1 MKKRILSI
9 VLVLCMLV
17 SLVPA
22 AALADGEAL
31 SGSCGKNLTWK
42 LTDGTLTVSGTGEMT
57 DYEGKSGIP
66 WYKYAQNITSI
77 IVENG
82 VTKIGS
88 MAFQDCVNATAVSI
102 PASVKVI
109 GKYSFSSCVAL
120 ESVVVPEGVETL
132 GDHAFDR
139 CLKLVSVSLPK
150 SLRTIG
156 MGAFRACFALSDIT
170 LPYGVKTISY
180 EAFAEC
186 RSLKSITIPESVTS
200 LGSSVFANCEGL
212 ESVTLNCPIPNLN
225 KGVFSRCYSL
235 KTLTVPSTVKAIR
248 SYAFE
253 FCSSFKSIR
262 LPLSLKT
269 IEENAFFKCFPTDIY
284 YAGTSDQWNAID
296 IDLDTWYQFHGVKF
310 HYNCAY
316 EDVRTFT
323 ITTAAGKP
331 KLGWRAVDGADKYW
345 IYRSTDGK
353 NFKYYD
359 STTKTSYTNKAT
371 TIGTTYYY
379 MVKAIDKDN
388 NDKVLNTTA
397 VKSIQ
402 CRPAAPGI
410 SIYRT
415 NGKPQLKWE
424 AVNGA
429 SKYWIYRSTD
439 GESYNYYDSTT
450 KLSYTN
456 TGAENGTKYYYKVK
470 AVAVVSGKN
479 VASAYSNSKNLLTSL
494 GAPYPNA
501 WSQYGCIRL
510 VWQGGGGDADKYW
523 IYRSTDGKN
532 FKYYNYS
539 ESDRYED
546 SGVRLGVTYYYK
558 IKAICASNSNA
569 NSVFSKTVSARVTP
583 DSTDISVKLVNG
595 KPHLSWKAPILGEKY
610 WIYRSTDGKNFK
622 YYDCTTKTSYTNK
635 ATTAG
640 VTYYYKIK
648 SVIYY
653 ERQNIASDFSNTVS
667 IKSK

>member
-1 MKKRILSI
+1 M
-9 VLVLCMLV
+9 
-17 SLVPA
+17 
-22 AALADGEAL
+22 
-31 SGSCGKNLTWK
+31 
-42 LTDGTLTVSGTGEMT
+42 
-57 DYEGKSGIP
+57 
-66 WYKYAQNITSI
+66 
-77 IVENG
+77 
-82 VTKIGS
+82 
-88 MAFQDCVNATAVSI
+88 
-102 PASVKVI
+102 
-109 GKYSFSSCVAL
+109 
-120 ESVVVPEGVETL
+120 
-132 GDHAFDR
+132 
-139 CLKLVSVSLPK
+139 
-150 SLRTIG
+150 
-156 MGAFRACFALSDIT
+156 
-170 LPYGVKTISY
+170 
-180 EAFAEC
+180 
-186 RSLKSITIPESVTS
+186 
-200 LGSSVFANCEGL
+200 
-212 ESVTLNCPIPNLN
+212 
-225 KGVFSRCYSL
+225 
-235 KTLTVPSTVKAIR
+235 
-248 SYAFE
+248 
-253 FCSSFKSIR
+253 
-262 LPLSLKT
+262 
-269 IEENAFFKCFPTDIY
+269 
-284 YAGTSDQWNAID
+284 
-296 IDLDTWYQFHGVKF
+296 
-310 HYNCAY
+310 
-316 EDVRTFT
+316 RTFT

-501 WSQYGCIRL
+501 WSEYGCIRL

-532 FKYYNYS
+532 FKYYDYS
-539 ESDRYED
+539 ENGCYED
-546 SGVRLGVTYYYK
+546 CGAGLGVTYYYK

-569 NSVFSKTVSARVTP
+569 NSVFSKTVSAKVTP
-583 DSTDISVKLVNG
+583 DLTDISVKLVNG
-595 KPHLSWKAPILGEKY
+595 KPHLSWKAPILAEKY

>member
-1 MKKRILSI
+1 M
-9 VLVLCMLV
+9 
-17 SLVPA
+17 
-22 AALADGEAL
+22 
-31 SGSCGKNLTWK
+31 
-42 LTDGTLTVSGTGEMT
+42 
-57 DYEGKSGIP
+57 
-66 WYKYAQNITSI
+66 
-77 IVENG
+77 
-82 VTKIGS
+82 
-88 MAFQDCVNATAVSI
+88 
-102 PASVKVI
+102 
-109 GKYSFSSCVAL
+109 
-120 ESVVVPEGVETL
+120 
-132 GDHAFDR
+132 
-139 CLKLVSVSLPK
+139 
-150 SLRTIG
+150 
-156 MGAFRACFALSDIT
+156 
-170 LPYGVKTISY
+170 
-180 EAFAEC
+180 
-186 RSLKSITIPESVTS
+186 
-200 LGSSVFANCEGL
+200 
-212 ESVTLNCPIPNLN
+212 
-225 KGVFSRCYSL
+225 
-235 KTLTVPSTVKAIR
+235 
-248 SYAFE
+248 
-253 FCSSFKSIR
+253 
-262 LPLSLKT
+262 
-269 IEENAFFKCFPTDIY
+269 
-284 YAGTSDQWNAID
+284 
-296 IDLDTWYQFHGVKF
+296 
-310 HYNCAY
+310 
-316 EDVRTFT
+316 RTFT

-501 WSQYGCIRL
+501 WSEYGCIRL

-546 SGVRLGVTYYYK
+546 SGVQLGVTYYYK

-569 NSVFSKTVSARVTP
+569 NSVFSKTVSAKVTP
-583 DSTDISVKLVNG
+583 DLTDISVKLVNG
-595 KPHLSWKAPILGEKY
+595 KPHLSWKAPILAEKY

>member
-9 VLVLCMLV
+9 ALVLCMLV

-57 DYEGKSGIP
+57 NYSSQFDTP
-66 WYKYAQNITSI
+66 WARNETITAIVVEDGVTSI
-77 IVENG
+77 GSNAFCSVYTAKSISIPEG
-82 VTKIGS
+82 ITKIGND
-88 MAFQDCVNATAVSI
+88 AFSGCSGVKELVLPSTLTEIGEQAFSDCSGLESLTI
-102 PASVKVI
+102 PEKVKTIGSYAFSGCTKLKSVTVPESVTKL
-109 GKYSFSSCVAL
+109 GAGAFYSCDAL
-120 ESVVVPEGVETL
+120 ESAVLNCPVSSIEG
-132 GDHAFDR
+132 
-139 CLKLVSVSLPK
+139 SLF
-150 SLRTIG
+150 SW
-156 MGAFRACFALSDIT
+156 
-170 LPYGVKTISY
+170 
-180 EAFAEC
+180 C
-186 RSLKSITIPESVTS
+186 RSLKSIVI
-200 LGSSVFANCEGL
+200 
-212 ESVTLNCPIPNLN
+212 
-225 KGVFSRCYSL
+225 
-235 KTLTVPSTVKAIR
+235 PSTVKSIGWN
-248 SYAFE
+248 AFE
-253 FCSSFKSIR
+253 HCHSLKSVKIPVSVKSIGDM
-262 LPLSLKT
+262 
-269 IEENAFFKCFPTDIY
+269 AFEYCYALTDIY
-284 YAGTSDQWNAID
+284 YGGTEKQWNAID
-296 IDLDTWYQFHGVKF
+296 LTSTTRETLHGKTF

-316 EDVRTFT
+316 VDVRTFT

-501 WSQYGCIRL
+501 WSEYGCIRL
-510 VWQGGGGDADKYW
+510 IWQGGGDADKYW

-532 FKYYNYS
+532 FKYYDYS
-539 ESDRYED
+539 ENGCYED
-546 SGVRLGVTYYYK
+546 SGTKLGVTYYYK

-569 NSVFSKTVSARVTP
+569 NSVFSKTVSAKVTP
-583 DSTDISVKLVNG
+583 DLTDISVKLVNG
-595 KPHLSWKAPILGEKY
+595 KPHLSWKAPILAEKY

>member
-9 VLVLCMLV
+9 ALVLCMLV

-31 SGSCGKNLTWK
+31 GGSCGKNLTWK

-57 DYEGKSGIP
+57 NYSSQFDTP
-66 WYKYAQNITSI
+66 WARNETITAIVVEDGVTSI
-77 IVENG
+77 GSNAFCSVYTAKSISIPEG
-82 VTKIGS
+82 ITKIGND
-88 MAFQDCVNATAVSI
+88 AFSGCSGVKELVLPSTLTEIGEQAFRDCSGLESLTI
-102 PASVKVI
+102 PEKAKTIGSYAFSGCTKLKTVTVPESVTKL
-109 GKYSFSSCVAL
+109 GAGAFYSCDAL
-120 ESVVVPEGVETL
+120 ESAVLNCPVSSIEG
-132 GDHAFDR
+132 
-139 CLKLVSVSLPK
+139 SLF
-150 SLRTIG
+150 SW
-156 MGAFRACFALSDIT
+156 
-170 LPYGVKTISY
+170 
-180 EAFAEC
+180 C
-186 RSLKSITIPESVTS
+186 RSLKSIVI
-200 LGSSVFANCEGL
+200 
-212 ESVTLNCPIPNLN
+212 
-225 KGVFSRCYSL
+225 
-235 KTLTVPSTVKAIR
+235 PSTVKSIGWN
-248 SYAFE
+248 AFE
-253 FCSSFKSIR
+253 HCHSLKSVKIPVSVKSIGDM
-262 LPLSLKT
+262 
-269 IEENAFFKCFPTDIY
+269 AFEYCYALTDIY
-284 YAGTSDQWNAID
+284 YGGTEKQWNC
-296 IDLDTWYQFHGVKF
+296 IDLTSTTREALHGKTFH
-310 HYNCAY
+310 HNCAY

-501 WSQYGCIRL
+501 WSEYGCIRL

-532 FKYYNYS
+532 FKYYDYS
-539 ESDRYED
+539 ENGCYED
-546 SGVRLGVTYYYK
+546 SGTKLGVTYYYK

-569 NSVFSKTVSARVTP
+569 NSVFSKTVSAKVTP
-583 DSTDISVKLVNG
+583 DLTDISVKLVNG
-595 KPHLSWKAPILGEKY
+595 KPHLSWKAPILAEKY

>member
-9 VLVLCMLV
+9 ALVLCMLV

-31 SGSCGKNLTWK
+31 GGSCGKNLTWK
-42 LTDGTLTVSGTGEMT
+42 LADGTLTVSGTGEMT
-57 DYEGKSGIP
+57 NYSSRFDTP
-66 WYKYAQNITSI
+66 WARNETITAIVVEDGVTSI
-77 IVENG
+77 GSNAFCSVYTAKSISIPEG
-82 VTKIGS
+82 ITKIGND
-88 MAFQDCVNATAVSI
+88 AFSGCSGVKELVLPSTLTEIGEQAFRDCSGLESLTI
-102 PASVKVI
+102 PEKVKTIGSYAFSGCTKLKTVTVPESVTKL
-109 GKYSFSSCVAL
+109 GAGAFYSCDAL
-120 ESVVVPEGVETL
+120 ESAVLNCPVSSIEG
-132 GDHAFDR
+132 
-139 CLKLVSVSLPK
+139 SLF
-150 SLRTIG
+150 SW
-156 MGAFRACFALSDIT
+156 
-170 LPYGVKTISY
+170 
-180 EAFAEC
+180 C
-186 RSLKSITIPESVTS
+186 RSLKIIV
-200 LGSSVFANCEGL
+200 
-212 ESVTLNCPIPNLN
+212 I
-225 KGVFSRCYSL
+225 
-235 KTLTVPSTVKAIR
+235 PSTVKSIGWN
-248 SYAFE
+248 AFE
-253 FCSSFKSIR
+253 HCHSLKSVKIPVSVKSIGDM
-262 LPLSLKT
+262 
-269 IEENAFFKCFPTDIY
+269 AFDACYALTDIY
-284 YAGTSDQWNAID
+284 YGGTEKQWNAID
-296 IDLDTWYQFHGVKF
+296 LNQETRFDFQGKTF

-316 EDVRTFT
+316 EDVHTFT

-501 WSQYGCIRL
+501 WSEYGCIRL

-532 FKYYNYS
+532 FKYYDYS
-539 ESDRYED
+539 ENGCYED
-546 SGVRLGVTYYYK
+546 SGTKLGVTYYYK

-569 NSVFSKTVSARVTP
+569 NSVFSKTVSAKVTP
-583 DSTDISVKLVNG
+583 DLTDISVKLVNG
-595 KPHLSWKAPILGEKY
+595 KPHLSWKAPILAEKY

>member
-17 SLVPA
+17 SLAPA

-31 SGSCGKNLTWK
+31 SGSCGQNLTWK
-42 LTDGTLTVSGTGEMT
+42 LADGTLPVSGTGEMT
-57 DYEGKSGIP
+57 NYSSRFDTP
-66 WYKYAQNITSI
+66 WARNETITAIVVEDGVTSI
-77 IVENG
+77 GSSAFCMIYTAKSISIPEG
-82 VTKIGS
+82 ITKIGFD
-88 MAFQDCVNATAVSI
+88 AFADCSGVKELVLPSTLTEIGEQAFRDCSGLESLTI
-102 PASVKVI
+102 PEKVKTIGSYAFSNCTKLKTVTVPESVTKL
-109 GKYSFSSCVAL
+109 GAGAFDGCDAL
-120 ESVVVPEGVETL
+120 ESAVLNCPVSSIEG
-132 GDHAFDR
+132 
-139 CLKLVSVSLPK
+139 SLF
-150 SLRTIG
+150 SW
-156 MGAFRACFALSDIT
+156 
-170 LPYGVKTISY
+170 
-180 EAFAEC
+180 C
-186 RSLKSITIPESVTS
+186 RSLKSIVI
-200 LGSSVFANCEGL
+200 
-212 ESVTLNCPIPNLN
+212 
-225 KGVFSRCYSL
+225 
-235 KTLTVPSTVKAIR
+235 PSTVKSIGWN
-248 SYAFE
+248 AFE
-253 FCSSFKSIR
+253 HCHSLKSVKIPVSVKSIGDM
-262 LPLSLKT
+262 
-269 IEENAFFKCFPTDIY
+269 AFEYCYALTDIY
-284 YAGTSDQWNAID
+284 YGGTEKQWNAID
-296 IDLDTWYQFHGVKF
+296 LTSTTRETLHGKAF

-316 EDVRTFT
+316 EDVHTFT

-415 NGKPQLKWE
+415 NGKPQLKWK

-479 VASAYSNSKNLLTSL
+479 VASAYSNSKNLLTSF
-494 GAPYPNA
+494 GAPYLNA

-510 VWQGGGGDADKYW
+510 IWQGGGDADKYW

-569 NSVFSKTVSARVTP
+569 NSVFSKTVSAKVTP

>member
-9 VLVLCMLV
+9 ALVLCMLV

-57 DYEGKSGIP
+57 NYSSQFDTP
-66 WYKYAQNITSI
+66 WARNETITAIVVEDGVTSI
-77 IVENG
+77 GSNAFCSVYTAKSISIPEG
-82 VTKIGS
+82 ITKIGS
-88 MAFQDCVNATAVSI
+88 YAFCGCSGVKELVLPSTLTEIGEQAFYGCSGLESLTI
-102 PASVKVI
+102 PEKVKTIGSYAFSGCTKLKTVTVPESVTKL
-109 GKYSFSSCVAL
+109 GAGAFYSCDAL
-120 ESVVVPEGVETL
+120 ESAVLNCPVSSIEG
-132 GDHAFDR
+132 
-139 CLKLVSVSLPK
+139 SLF
-150 SLRTIG
+150 SW
-156 MGAFRACFALSDIT
+156 
-170 LPYGVKTISY
+170 
-180 EAFAEC
+180 C
-186 RSLKSITIPESVTS
+186 RSLKSIVI
-200 LGSSVFANCEGL
+200 
-212 ESVTLNCPIPNLN
+212 
-225 KGVFSRCYSL
+225 
-235 KTLTVPSTVKAIR
+235 PSTVK
-248 SYAFE
+248 SFGWNAFE
-253 FCSSFKSIR
+253 HCHSLKSVKIPVSVKSIGDM
-262 LPLSLKT
+262 
-269 IEENAFFKCFPTDIY
+269 AFEYCYALTDIY
-284 YAGTSDQWNAID
+284 YGGTEKQWNC
-296 IDLDTWYQFHGVKF
+296 IDLTSTTREALHGKTF

-501 WSQYGCIRL
+501 WSEYGCIRL

-532 FKYYNYS
+532 FKYYDYS
-539 ESDRYED
+539 ENGCYED
-546 SGVRLGVTYYYK
+546 CGAKFGVTYYYK

-569 NSVFSKTVSARVTP
+569 NSVFSKTVSAKVTP
-583 DSTDISVKLVNG
+583 DLTDISVKLVNG
-595 KPHLSWKAPILGEKY
+595 KPHLSWKAPILAEKY

>member
-1 MKKRILSI
+1 M
-9 VLVLCMLV
+9 
-17 SLVPA
+17 
-22 AALADGEAL
+22 
-31 SGSCGKNLTWK
+31 
-42 LTDGTLTVSGTGEMT
+42 
-57 DYEGKSGIP
+57 
-66 WYKYAQNITSI
+66 
-77 IVENG
+77 
-82 VTKIGS
+82 
-88 MAFQDCVNATAVSI
+88 
-102 PASVKVI
+102 
-109 GKYSFSSCVAL
+109 
-120 ESVVVPEGVETL
+120 
-132 GDHAFDR
+132 
-139 CLKLVSVSLPK
+139 
-150 SLRTIG
+150 
-156 MGAFRACFALSDIT
+156 
-170 LPYGVKTISY
+170 
-180 EAFAEC
+180 
-186 RSLKSITIPESVTS
+186 
-200 LGSSVFANCEGL
+200 
-212 ESVTLNCPIPNLN
+212 
-225 KGVFSRCYSL
+225 
-235 KTLTVPSTVKAIR
+235 
-248 SYAFE
+248 
-253 FCSSFKSIR
+253 
-262 LPLSLKT
+262 
-269 IEENAFFKCFPTDIY
+269 
-284 YAGTSDQWNAID
+284 
-296 IDLDTWYQFHGVKF
+296 
-310 HYNCAY
+310 
-316 EDVRTFT
+316 RTFT

-353 NFKYYD
+353 NLKYYD
-359 STTKTSYTNKAT
+359 RTTKTSYTNKAT

-479 VASAYSNSKNLLTSL
+479 VASAYSNSKNLLTSF
-494 GAPYPNA
+494 GAPYLNA

-510 VWQGGGGDADKYW
+510 IWQGGGDADKYW

-569 NSVFSKTVSARVTP
+569 NSVFSKTVSAKVTP

-595 KPHLSWKAPILGEKY
+595 KPHLSWKAPILAEKY

>member
-9 VLVLCMLV
+9 ALVLCMLV

-57 DYEGKSGIP
+57 NYSSQFDTP
-66 WYKYAQNITSI
+66 WARNETITAIVVEDGVTSI
-77 IVENG
+77 GSNAFCSVYTAKSISIPEG
-82 VTKIGS
+82 ITKIGS
-88 MAFQDCVNATAVSI
+88 YAFCGCSGVKELVLPSTLTEIGEQAFSDCSGLESLTI
-102 PASVKVI
+102 PEKVKTIGSYAFSGCTKLKSVTVPESVTKL
-109 GKYSFSSCVAL
+109 GAGAFYSCDAL
-120 ESVVVPEGVETL
+120 ESAVLNCPVSSIEG
-132 GDHAFDR
+132 
-139 CLKLVSVSLPK
+139 SLF
-150 SLRTIG
+150 SW
-156 MGAFRACFALSDIT
+156 
-170 LPYGVKTISY
+170 
-180 EAFAEC
+180 C
-186 RSLKSITIPESVTS
+186 RSLKSIVI
-200 LGSSVFANCEGL
+200 
-212 ESVTLNCPIPNLN
+212 
-225 KGVFSRCYSL
+225 
-235 KTLTVPSTVKAIR
+235 PSTVKSIGWN
-248 SYAFE
+248 AFE
-253 FCSSFKSIR
+253 HCHSLKSVKIPVSVKSIGDM
-262 LPLSLKT
+262 
-269 IEENAFFKCFPTDIY
+269 AFEYCYALTDIY
-284 YAGTSDQWNAID
+284 YGGTEKQWNAID
-296 IDLDTWYQFHGVKF
+296 LTSTTRETLHGKTF

-316 EDVRTFT
+316 VDVRTFT

-501 WSQYGCIRL
+501 WSEYGCIRL
-510 VWQGGGGDADKYW
+510 IWQGGGDADKYW

-532 FKYYNYS
+532 FKYYDYS
-539 ESDRYED
+539 ENGCYED
-546 SGVRLGVTYYYK
+546 SGTKLGVTYYYK

-569 NSVFSKTVSARVTP
+569 NSVFSKTVSAKVTP
-583 DSTDISVKLVNG
+583 DLTDISVKLVNG
-595 KPHLSWKAPILGEKY
+595 KPHLSWKAPILAEKY

>member
-57 DYEGKSGIP
+57 NYSSLFDTP
-66 WYKYAQNITSI
+66 WARNETITAIVVEDGVTSI
-77 IVENG
+77 GSNAFCSVYTAKSISIPEG
-82 VTKIGS
+82 ITKIGND
-88 MAFQDCVNATAVSI
+88 AFCGCSGVKELVLPSTLTEIGEQAFRGCSGLESLTIPEKVKTIGSYAFSDCTKLK
-102 PASVKVI
+102 SVTVPESVTMLDA
-109 GKYSFSSCVAL
+109 GAFDDCDAL
-120 ESVVVPEGVETL
+120 ESAVLNCP
-132 GDHAFDR
+132 
-139 CLKLVSVSLPK
+139 VSSIESSLF
-150 SLRTIG
+150 SW
-156 MGAFRACFALSDIT
+156 
-170 LPYGVKTISY
+170 
-180 EAFAEC
+180 C
-186 RSLKSITIPESVTS
+186 RSLKSIVI
-200 LGSSVFANCEGL
+200 
-212 ESVTLNCPIPNLN
+212 
-225 KGVFSRCYSL
+225 
-235 KTLTVPSTVKAIR
+235 PSTVKSIGWN
-248 SYAFE
+248 AFE
-253 FCSSFKSIR
+253 HCHSLKSVKIPVSVKSIGDR
-262 LPLSLKT
+262 
-269 IEENAFFKCFPTDIY
+269 AFDACYALTDIY
-284 YAGTSDQWNAID
+284 YGGTEKQWNAID
-296 IDLDTWYQFHGVKF
+296 LNQETRFDFQGKTF

-316 EDVRTFT
+316 VDVRTFT

-388 NDKVLNTTA
+388 NNKVLNTTA

-415 NGKPQLKWE
+415 NGKPQLKWK

-494 GAPYPNA
+494 GAPYLNA
-501 WSQYGCIRL
+501 WSEHGHIQL

-532 FKYYNYS
+532 FKYYDYS
-539 ESDRYED
+539 ENGRYED
-546 SGVRLGVTYYYK
+546 YGAKLGVTYYYK

-569 NSVFSKTVSARVTP
+569 NSVFSKTVSVRVTP
-583 DSTDISVKLVNG
+583 DLTDISVKLVNG
-595 KPHLSWKAPILGEKY
+595 KPHLSWKAPVLGEKY

-640 VTYYYKIK
+640 KTYYYKIK

-653 ERQNIASDFSNTVS
+653 ERQNIASGFSNTVS

>member
-1 MKKRILSI
+1 
-9 VLVLCMLV
+9 
-17 SLVPA
+17 
-22 AALADGEAL
+22 
-31 SGSCGKNLTWK
+31 
-42 LTDGTLTVSGTGEMT
+42 
-57 DYEGKSGIP
+57 
-66 WYKYAQNITSI
+66 
-77 IVENG
+77 
-82 VTKIGS
+82 
-88 MAFQDCVNATAVSI
+88 
-102 PASVKVI
+102 
-109 GKYSFSSCVAL
+109 
-120 ESVVVPEGVETL
+120 
-132 GDHAFDR
+132 
-139 CLKLVSVSLPK
+139 
-150 SLRTIG
+150 
-156 MGAFRACFALSDIT
+156 
-170 LPYGVKTISY
+170 
-180 EAFAEC
+180 
-186 RSLKSITIPESVTS
+186 
-200 LGSSVFANCEGL
+200 
-212 ESVTLNCPIPNLN
+212 
-225 KGVFSRCYSL
+225 
-235 KTLTVPSTVKAIR
+235 
-248 SYAFE
+248 
-253 FCSSFKSIR
+253 
-262 LPLSLKT
+262 
-269 IEENAFFKCFPTDIY
+269 
-284 YAGTSDQWNAID
+284 
-296 IDLDTWYQFHGVKF
+296 
-310 HYNCAY
+310 
-316 EDVRTFT
+316 
-323 ITTAAGKP
+323 
-331 KLGWRAVDGADKYW
+331 
-345 IYRSTDGK
+345 
-353 NFKYYD
+353 
-359 STTKTSYTNKAT
+359 
-371 TIGTTYYY
+371 

-415 NGKPQLKWE
+415 NGKPQLKWK

-494 GAPYPNA
+494 GAPYLNA
-501 WSQYGCIRL
+501 WSQYGHIQL
-510 VWQGGGGDADKYW
+510 IWQGGGGDADKYW

-532 FKYYNYS
+532 FKYYDYS
-539 ESDRYED
+539 ENGCYED
-546 SGVRLGVTYYYK
+546 CGAGLGVTYYYK

-569 NSVFSKTVSARVTP
+569 NSVFSKTVSAKVTP

>member
-9 VLVLCMLV
+9 ALVLCMLV

-31 SGSCGKNLTWK
+31 GGSCGKNLTWK

-57 DYEGKSGIP
+57 NYSSQFDTP
-66 WYKYAQNITSI
+66 WARNETITAIVVEDGVTSI
-77 IVENG
+77 GSNAFCSVYTAKSISIPEG
-82 VTKIGS
+82 ITKIGND
-88 MAFQDCVNATAVSI
+88 AFSGCSGVKELVLPSTLTEIGEQAFYGCSGLESLTI
-102 PASVKVI
+102 PEKVKTIGSYAFSGCTKLKTVTVPESVTKL
-109 GKYSFSSCVAL
+109 GAGAFYSCDAL
-120 ESVVVPEGVETL
+120 ESAVLNCPVSSIEG
-132 GDHAFDR
+132 
-139 CLKLVSVSLPK
+139 SLF
-150 SLRTIG
+150 SW
-156 MGAFRACFALSDIT
+156 
-170 LPYGVKTISY
+170 
-180 EAFAEC
+180 C
-186 RSLKSITIPESVTS
+186 RSLKSIVI
-200 LGSSVFANCEGL
+200 
-212 ESVTLNCPIPNLN
+212 
-225 KGVFSRCYSL
+225 
-235 KTLTVPSTVKAIR
+235 PSTVKSIGWN
-248 SYAFE
+248 AFE
-253 FCSSFKSIR
+253 HCHSLKSVKIPVSVKSIGDM
-262 LPLSLKT
+262 
-269 IEENAFFKCFPTDIY
+269 AFEYCYALTDIY
-284 YAGTSDQWNAID
+284 YGGTEKQWNC
-296 IDLDTWYQFHGVKF
+296 IDLTSTTREALRGKTFH
-310 HYNCAY
+310 HNCAY

-501 WSQYGCIRL
+501 WSEYGCIRL

-532 FKYYNYS
+532 FKYYDYS
-539 ESDRYED
+539 ENGCYED
-546 SGVRLGVTYYYK
+546 SGTKLGVTYYYK

-569 NSVFSKTVSARVTP
+569 NSVFSKTVSAKVTP
-583 DSTDISVKLVNG
+583 DLTDISVKLVNG
-595 KPHLSWKAPILGEKY
+595 KPHLSWKAPILAEKY

>member
-9 VLVLCMLV
+9 ALVLCMLV

-42 LTDGTLTVSGTGEMT
+42 LTDSTLTVSGTGEMT
-57 DYEGKSGIP
+57 NYSSQFDTP
-66 WYKYAQNITSI
+66 WARNETITAIVVEDGVTSI
-77 IVENG
+77 GSNAFCSVYTAKSISIPEG
-82 VTKIGS
+82 ITKIGS
-88 MAFQDCVNATAVSI
+88 YAFCGCSGVKELVLPSTLTEIGEQAFRGCSGLESLTI
-102 PASVKVI
+102 PEKVKTIGSHAFSGCTKLKSVTVPESVTKL
-109 GKYSFSSCVAL
+109 GDGAFEGCDAL
-120 ESVVVPEGVETL
+120 ESAVLNCP
-132 GDHAFDR
+132 
-139 CLKLVSVSLPK
+139 VSSIESSLF
-150 SLRTIG
+150 S
-156 MGAFRACFALSDIT
+156 C
-170 LPYGVKTISY
+170 
-180 EAFAEC
+180 C
-186 RSLKSITIPESVTS
+186 RSLKSIVIPSS
-200 LGSSVFANCEGL
+200 AKSIGSSAF
-212 ESVTLNCPIPNLN
+212 
-225 KGVFSRCYSL
+225 RQCYSL
-235 KTLTVPSTVKAIR
+235 KSVKIPVAV
-248 SYAFE
+248 
-253 FCSSFKSIR
+253 KSIGDMAFDAC
-262 LPLSLKT
+262 
-269 IEENAFFKCFPTDIY
+269 NALTDIY
-284 YAGTSDQWNAID
+284 YGGTEKQWNAID
-296 IDLDTWYQFHGVKF
+296 INLDTWYQFHGVKF

-415 NGKPQLKWE
+415 NGKPQLKWK

-479 VASAYSNSKNLLTSL
+479 VASAYSNSKNLLTSF
-494 GAPYPNA
+494 GAPYLNA
-501 WSQYGCIRL
+501 RSRYGCIRL
-510 VWQGGGGDADKYW
+510 IWQGGGDADKYW

-532 FKYYNYS
+532 FKYYDYS
-539 ESDRYED
+539 ENGCYED
-546 SGVRLGVTYYYK
+546 CGAGLGVTYYYK

-569 NSVFSKTVSARVTP
+569 NSVFSKTVSAKVTP

>member
-1 MKKRILSI
+1 MKTIGSYAFSGCTKLKT
-9 VLVLCMLV
+9 VT
-17 SLVPA
+17 VP
-22 AALADGEAL
+22 E
-31 SGSCGKNLTWK
+31 S
-42 LTDGTLTVSGTGEMT
+42 
-57 DYEGKSGIP
+57 
-66 WYKYAQNITSI
+66 
-77 IVENG
+77 
-82 VTKIGS
+82 VTKLGAG
-88 MAFQDCVNATAVSI
+88 AFDGCD
-102 PASVKVI
+102 
-109 GKYSFSSCVAL
+109 AL
-120 ESVVVPEGVETL
+120 ESAVLNCPISSIEG
-132 GDHAFDR
+132 
-139 CLKLVSVSLPK
+139 SLF
-150 SLRTIG
+150 SW
-156 MGAFRACFALSDIT
+156 
-170 LPYGVKTISY
+170 
-180 EAFAEC
+180 C
-186 RSLKSITIPESVTS
+186 RSLKSIVI
-200 LGSSVFANCEGL
+200 
-212 ESVTLNCPIPNLN
+212 
-225 KGVFSRCYSL
+225 
-235 KTLTVPSTVKAIR
+235 PSTVKSIGWN
-248 SYAFE
+248 AFE
-253 FCSSFKSIR
+253 HCHSLKSVKIPVSVKSIGDM
-262 LPLSLKT
+262 
-269 IEENAFFKCFPTDIY
+269 AFEYCYALTDIY
-284 YAGTSDQWNAID
+284 YGGTEKQWNC
-296 IDLDTWYQFHGVKF
+296 IDLTSTTRETLHGKTF

-494 GAPYPNA
+494 GAPYLNA
-501 WSQYGCIRL
+501 WSQYGRIRL

-532 FKYYNYS
+532 FKYYDYS
-539 ESDRYED
+539 ENGCYED
-546 SGVRLGVTYYYK
+546 SGTKLGVTYYYK

-569 NSVFSKTVSARVTP
+569 NSVFSKTVSVKVTP
-583 DSTDISVKLVNG
+583 DLTDISVKLVNG
-595 KPHLSWKAPILGEKY
+595 KPHLSWKAPILAEKY

>member
-9 VLVLCMLV
+9 ALVLCMLV

-31 SGSCGKNLTWK
+31 GGSCGKNLTWK

-57 DYEGKSGIP
+57 NYSSRFDTP
-66 WYKYAQNITSI
+66 WARNETITAIVVEDGVTSI
-77 IVENG
+77 GSSAFCMIYTAKSISIPEG
-82 VTKIGS
+82 ITKIGFD
-88 MAFQDCVNATAVSI
+88 AFADCSGVKELVLPSTLTEIGEQAFRDCSGLESLTI
-102 PASVKVI
+102 PEKVKTIGSYAFSGCTKLKSVTVPESVTKL
-109 GKYSFSSCVAL
+109 GAGAFDGCDAL
-120 ESVVVPEGVETL
+120 ESAVLNCPVSSIEG
-132 GDHAFDR
+132 
-139 CLKLVSVSLPK
+139 SLF
-150 SLRTIG
+150 SW
-156 MGAFRACFALSDIT
+156 
-170 LPYGVKTISY
+170 
-180 EAFAEC
+180 C
-186 RSLKSITIPESVTS
+186 RSLKSIVI
-200 LGSSVFANCEGL
+200 
-212 ESVTLNCPIPNLN
+212 
-225 KGVFSRCYSL
+225 
-235 KTLTVPSTVKAIR
+235 PSTVKSIGWN
-248 SYAFE
+248 AFE
-253 FCSSFKSIR
+253 HCHSLKSVKIPVSVKSIGDM
-262 LPLSLKT
+262 
-269 IEENAFFKCFPTDIY
+269 AFEYCYALTDIY
-284 YAGTSDQWNAID
+284 YGGTEKQWNAID
-296 IDLDTWYQFHGVKF
+296 LTSTTRETLHGKTF

-345 IYRSTDGK
+345 IYCSTDGK

-415 NGKPQLKWE
+415 NGKPQLKWK

-456 TGAENGTKYYYKVK
+456 TSAENGTKYYYKVK

-494 GAPYPNA
+494 GAPYLNA
-501 WSQYGCIRL
+501 WSEYGCIRL

-532 FKYYNYS
+532 FKYYDYS

-546 SGVRLGVTYYYK
+546 CGAGLGVTYYYK

-569 NSVFSKTVSARVTP
+569 NSVFSKTVSAKVTP
-583 DSTDISVKLVNG
+583 DLTDISVKLVNG
-595 KPHLSWKAPILGEKY
+595 KPHLSWKAPILAEKY

>member
-9 VLVLCMLV
+9 ALVLCMLV

-57 DYEGKSGIP
+57 NYSSQFDTP
-66 WYKYAQNITSI
+66 WARNETITAIVVEDGVTSI
-77 IVENG
+77 GSNAFCSVYTAKSISIPEG
-82 VTKIGS
+82 ITKIGS
-88 MAFQDCVNATAVSI
+88 YAFCGCSGVKELVLPSTLTEIGEQAFSDCSGLESLTI
-102 PASVKVI
+102 PEKVKTIGSYAFSGCTKLKSVTVPESVTKL
-109 GKYSFSSCVAL
+109 GAGAFYSCDAL
-120 ESVVVPEGVETL
+120 ESAVLNCPVSSIEG
-132 GDHAFDR
+132 
-139 CLKLVSVSLPK
+139 SLF
-150 SLRTIG
+150 SW
-156 MGAFRACFALSDIT
+156 
-170 LPYGVKTISY
+170 
-180 EAFAEC
+180 C
-186 RSLKSITIPESVTS
+186 RSLKSIVI
-200 LGSSVFANCEGL
+200 
-212 ESVTLNCPIPNLN
+212 
-225 KGVFSRCYSL
+225 
-235 KTLTVPSTVKAIR
+235 PSTVKSIGWN
-248 SYAFE
+248 AFE
-253 FCSSFKSIR
+253 HCHSLKSVKIPVSVKSIGDM
-262 LPLSLKT
+262 
-269 IEENAFFKCFPTDIY
+269 AFEYCYALTDIY
-284 YAGTSDQWNAID
+284 YGGTEKQWNAID
-296 IDLDTWYQFHGVKF
+296 LTSTTRETLHGKTF

-316 EDVRTFT
+316 VDVRTFT

-501 WSQYGCIRL
+501 WSQYGYIQL

-532 FKYYNYS
+532 FKYYDYS
-539 ESDRYED
+539 ENGRYED
-546 SGVRLGVTYYYK
+546 YGAKLGVTYYYK

-569 NSVFSKTVSARVTP
+569 NSVFSKTVSAKVTP
-583 DSTDISVKLVNG
+583 DLTDISVKLVNG
-595 KPHLSWKAPILGEKY
+595 KPHLSWKAPILAEKY

>member
-9 VLVLCMLV
+9 ALVLCMLV

-31 SGSCGKNLTWK
+31 GGSCGKNLTWK

-57 DYEGKSGIP
+57 NYSSQFDTP
-66 WYKYAQNITSI
+66 WARNETITAIVVEDGVTSI
-77 IVENG
+77 GSSAFCMIYTAKSISIPEG
-82 VTKIGS
+82 ITKIGFD
-88 MAFQDCVNATAVSI
+88 AFADCSGVKELVLPSTLTEIGEQAFYGCSGLESLTI
-102 PASVKVI
+102 PEKVKTIGSYAFSGCTKLKSVTVPESVTKLDA
-109 GKYSFSSCVAL
+109 GAFYSCDAL
-120 ESVVVPEGVETL
+120 ESAVLNCPVSSIEG
-132 GDHAFDR
+132 
-139 CLKLVSVSLPK
+139 SLF
-150 SLRTIG
+150 SW
-156 MGAFRACFALSDIT
+156 
-170 LPYGVKTISY
+170 
-180 EAFAEC
+180 C
-186 RSLKSITIPESVTS
+186 RSLKSIVI
-200 LGSSVFANCEGL
+200 
-212 ESVTLNCPIPNLN
+212 
-225 KGVFSRCYSL
+225 
-235 KTLTVPSTVKAIR
+235 PSTVKSIGWN
-248 SYAFE
+248 AFE
-253 FCSSFKSIR
+253 HCHSLKSVKIPVSVKSIGDM
-262 LPLSLKT
+262 
-269 IEENAFFKCFPTDIY
+269 AFEYCYALTDIY

-296 IDLDTWYQFHGVKF
+296 IDLDTWYQFQGVKF

-494 GAPYPNA
+494 GAPYLNA
-501 WSQYGCIRL
+501 WSEYGCIRL

-532 FKYYNYS
+532 FKYYDYS
-539 ESDRYED
+539 ENGCYED
-546 SGVRLGVTYYYK
+546 SGTKLGVTYYYK

-569 NSVFSKTVSARVTP
+569 NSVFSKTVSAKVTP
-583 DSTDISVKLVNG
+583 DLTDISVKLVNG
-595 KPHLSWKAPILGEKY
+595 KPHLSWKAPILAEKY

>member
-42 LTDGTLTVSGTGEMT
+42 LADGTLTVSGTGEMT

-225 KGVFSRCYSL
+225 TGVFSRCYSL

-269 IEENAFFKCFPTDIY
+269 IEENAFLECFPTDIY

-296 IDLDTWYQFHGVKF
+296 IDLDTWYQFQGVKF

-316 EDVRTFT
+316 EDVHTFT

-359 STTKTSYTNKAT
+359 STTKTSYTNNAT
-371 TIGTTYYY
+371 TIG
-379 MVKAIDKDN
+379 
-388 NDKVLNTTA
+388 
-397 VKSIQ
+397 
-402 CRPAAPGI
+402 
-410 SIYRT
+410 
-415 NGKPQLKWE
+415 
-424 AVNGA
+424 
-429 SKYWIYRSTD
+429 
-439 GESYNYYDSTT
+439 
-450 KLSYTN
+450 KL
-456 TGAENGTKYYYKVK
+456 YYYKVK
-470 AVAVVSGKN
+470 AVKVISGN
-479 VASAYSNSKNLLTSL
+479 NYASAYSNTKSLKVSK
-494 GAPYPNA
+494 
-501 WSQYGCIRL
+501 
-510 VWQGGGGDADKYW
+510 
-523 IYRSTDGKN
+523 
-532 FKYYNYS
+532 
-539 ESDRYED
+539 
-546 SGVRLGVTYYYK
+546 
-558 IKAICASNSNA
+558 
-569 NSVFSKTVSARVTP
+569 
-583 DSTDISVKLVNG
+583 
-595 KPHLSWKAPILGEKY
+595 
-610 WIYRSTDGKNFK
+610 
-622 YYDCTTKTSYTNK
+622 
-635 ATTAG
+635 
-640 VTYYYKIK
+640 
-648 SVIYY
+648 
-653 ERQNIASDFSNTVS
+653 
-667 IKSK
+667 

>member
-57 DYEGKSGIP
+57 NYSSLFDTP
-66 WYKYAQNITSI
+66 WARNETITAIVVEDGVTSI
-77 IVENG
+77 GSNAFCSVYTAKSISIPEG
-82 VTKIGS
+82 ITKIGND
-88 MAFQDCVNATAVSI
+88 AFCGCSGVKELVLPSTLTEIGEQAFRGCSGLESLTIPEKVKTIGGYAFSDCTKLK
-102 PASVKVI
+102 SVTVPESVTMLDA
-109 GKYSFSSCVAL
+109 GAFDDCDAL
-120 ESVVVPEGVETL
+120 ESAVLNCPVSSIEG
-132 GDHAFDR
+132 
-139 CLKLVSVSLPK
+139 SLF
-150 SLRTIG
+150 SW
-156 MGAFRACFALSDIT
+156 
-170 LPYGVKTISY
+170 
-180 EAFAEC
+180 C
-186 RSLKSITIPESVTS
+186 RSLKSIVI
-200 LGSSVFANCEGL
+200 
-212 ESVTLNCPIPNLN
+212 
-225 KGVFSRCYSL
+225 
-235 KTLTVPSTVKAIR
+235 PSTVKSIGWN
-248 SYAFE
+248 AFE
-253 FCSSFKSIR
+253 HCHSLKSVKIPVSVKSIGDR
-262 LPLSLKT
+262 
-269 IEENAFFKCFPTDIY
+269 AFDACYALTDIY
-284 YAGTSDQWNAID
+284 YGGTEKQWNAID
-296 IDLDTWYQFHGVKF
+296 LNQETRFDFQGKTF

-316 EDVRTFT
+316 VDVRTFT

-388 NDKVLNTTA
+388 NNKVLNTTA

-415 NGKPQLKWE
+415 NGKPQLKWK

-501 WSQYGCIRL
+501 WSEHGHIQL

-532 FKYYNYS
+532 FKYYAYS
-539 ESDRYED
+539 ENGRYED
-546 SGVRLGVTYYYK
+546 YGAKLGVTYYYK

-569 NSVFSKTVSARVTP
+569 NSVFSKTVSVRVTP
-583 DSTDISVKLVNG
+583 DLTDISVKLVNG
-595 KPHLSWKAPILGEKY
+595 KPHLSWKAPVLAEKY

-635 ATTAG
+635 ATTPG
-640 VTYYYKIK
+640 VTYYYRMK

-653 ERQNIASDFSNTVS
+653 ERQNIASDFCNTVS

>member
-9 VLVLCMLV
+9 ALVLCMLV

-31 SGSCGKNLTWK
+31 SGSYGKNLTWK

-57 DYEGKSGIP
+57 NYSSQFDTP
-66 WYKYAQNITSI
+66 WARNETITAIVVEDGVTSI
-77 IVENG
+77 GSNAFCSVYTAKSISIPEG
-82 VTKIGS
+82 ITKIGS
-88 MAFQDCVNATAVSI
+88 YAFCGCSGVKELVLPSTLTEIGEQAFSDCSGLESLTI
-102 PASVKVI
+102 PEKVKTIGSYAFSGCTKLKSVTVPESVTKL
-109 GKYSFSSCVAL
+109 GAGAFYSCDAL
-120 ESVVVPEGVETL
+120 ESAVLNCPVSSIEG
-132 GDHAFDR
+132 
-139 CLKLVSVSLPK
+139 SLF
-150 SLRTIG
+150 SW
-156 MGAFRACFALSDIT
+156 
-170 LPYGVKTISY
+170 
-180 EAFAEC
+180 C
-186 RSLKSITIPESVTS
+186 RSLKSIVI
-200 LGSSVFANCEGL
+200 
-212 ESVTLNCPIPNLN
+212 
-225 KGVFSRCYSL
+225 
-235 KTLTVPSTVKAIR
+235 PSTVKSIGWN
-248 SYAFE
+248 AFE
-253 FCSSFKSIR
+253 HCHSLKSVKIPVSVKSIGDM
-262 LPLSLKT
+262 
-269 IEENAFFKCFPTDIY
+269 AFEYCYALTDIY
-284 YAGTSDQWNAID
+284 YGGTEKQWNAID
-296 IDLDTWYQFHGVKF
+296 LTSTTRETLHGKTF

-316 EDVRTFT
+316 VDVRTFT

-402 CRPAAPGI
+402 CHPAAPGI

-501 WSQYGCIRL
+501 WSEYGCIRL
-510 VWQGGGGDADKYW
+510 IWQGGGDADKYW

-532 FKYYNYS
+532 FKYYDYS
-539 ESDRYED
+539 ENGCYED
-546 SGVRLGVTYYYK
+546 SGTKLGVTYYYK

-569 NSVFSKTVSARVTP
+569 NSVFSKTVSAKVTP
-583 DSTDISVKLVNG
+583 DLTDISVKLVNG
-595 KPHLSWKAPILGEKY
+595 KPHLSWKAPILAEKY

>member
-9 VLVLCMLV
+9 ALVLCMLV

-57 DYEGKSGIP
+57 NYSSQFDTP
-66 WYKYAQNITSI
+66 WARNETITAIVVEDGVTSI
-77 IVENG
+77 GSNAFCSVYTAKSISIPEG
-82 VTKIGS
+82 ITKIGS
-88 MAFQDCVNATAVSI
+88 YAFCGCSGVKELVLPSTLTEIGEQAFYGCSGLESLTI
-102 PASVKVI
+102 PEKVKTIGSYAFSGCTKLKSVTVPESVTKL
-109 GKYSFSSCVAL
+109 GAGAFYSCDAL
-120 ESVVVPEGVETL
+120 ESAVLNCPVSSIEG
-132 GDHAFDR
+132 
-139 CLKLVSVSLPK
+139 SLF
-150 SLRTIG
+150 SW
-156 MGAFRACFALSDIT
+156 
-170 LPYGVKTISY
+170 
-180 EAFAEC
+180 C
-186 RSLKSITIPESVTS
+186 RSLKSIVI
-200 LGSSVFANCEGL
+200 
-212 ESVTLNCPIPNLN
+212 
-225 KGVFSRCYSL
+225 
-235 KTLTVPSTVKAIR
+235 PSTVKSIGWN
-248 SYAFE
+248 AFE
-253 FCSSFKSIR
+253 HCHSLKSVKIPVSVKSIGDM
-262 LPLSLKT
+262 
-269 IEENAFFKCFPTDIY
+269 AFEYCYALTDIY
-284 YAGTSDQWNAID
+284 YGGTEKQWNAID
-296 IDLDTWYQFHGVKF
+296 LTSTTRETLHGKTF

-316 EDVRTFT
+316 VDVRTFT

-501 WSQYGCIRL
+501 WSEYGCIRL

-532 FKYYNYS
+532 FKYYDYS
-539 ESDRYED
+539 ENGCYED
-546 SGVRLGVTYYYK
+546 SGTKLGVTYYYK

-569 NSVFSKTVSARVTP
+569 NSVFSKTVSAKVTP
-583 DSTDISVKLVNG
+583 DLTDISVKLVNG
-595 KPHLSWKAPILGEKY
+595 KPHLSWKAPILAEKY

>member
-57 DYEGKSGIP
+57 NYSSQFDTP
-66 WYKYAQNITSI
+66 WARNETITAIVVEDGVTSI
-77 IVENG
+77 GSNAFCSVYTAKSISIPEG
-82 VTKIGS
+82 ITKIGS
-88 MAFQDCVNATAVSI
+88 YAFCGCSGVKELVLPSTLTEIGEQAFRGCSGLESLTI
-102 PASVKVI
+102 PEKVKTIGSHAFSGCTKLKSVTVPESVTKL
-109 GKYSFSSCVAL
+109 GDGAFEGCDAL
-120 ESVVVPEGVETL
+120 ESAVLNCP
-132 GDHAFDR
+132 
-139 CLKLVSVSLPK
+139 VSSIESSLF
-150 SLRTIG
+150 S
-156 MGAFRACFALSDIT
+156 C
-170 LPYGVKTISY
+170 
-180 EAFAEC
+180 C
-186 RSLKSITIPESVTS
+186 RSLKSIVIPSS
-200 LGSSVFANCEGL
+200 AKSIGSSAF
-212 ESVTLNCPIPNLN
+212 
-225 KGVFSRCYSL
+225 RQCYSL
-235 KTLTVPSTVKAIR
+235 KSVKIPVAV
-248 SYAFE
+248 
-253 FCSSFKSIR
+253 KSIGDMAFDAC
-262 LPLSLKT
+262 
-269 IEENAFFKCFPTDIY
+269 NALTDIY
-284 YAGTSDQWNAID
+284 YGGTEKQWNAID
-296 IDLDTWYQFHGVKF
+296 INLDTWYQFHGVKF

-415 NGKPQLKWE
+415 NGKPQLKWK

-479 VASAYSNSKNLLTSL
+479 VASAYSNSKNLLTSF
-494 GAPYPNA
+494 GAPYLNA
-501 WSQYGCIRL
+501 RSRYGCIRL
-510 VWQGGGGDADKYW
+510 IWQGGGDADKYW

-532 FKYYNYS
+532 FKYYDYS

-610 WIYRSTDGKNFK
+610 WIYRSPDGKNFK

>member
-57 DYEGKSGIP
+57 NYSSRFDTP
-66 WYKYAQNITSI
+66 WARNETITAIVVEDGVTSI
-77 IVENG
+77 GSSAFCMIYTAKSISIPEG
-82 VTKIGS
+82 ITKIGFD
-88 MAFQDCVNATAVSI
+88 AFADCSGVKELVLPSTLTEIGEQAFRDCSGLESLTI
-102 PASVKVI
+102 PEKVKTIGSYAFSGCTKLKSVTVPESVTKL
-109 GKYSFSSCVAL
+109 GAGAFDGCDAL
-120 ESVVVPEGVETL
+120 ESAVLNCPISSIEG
-132 GDHAFDR
+132 
-139 CLKLVSVSLPK
+139 SLF
-150 SLRTIG
+150 SW
-156 MGAFRACFALSDIT
+156 
-170 LPYGVKTISY
+170 
-180 EAFAEC
+180 C
-186 RSLKSITIPESVTS
+186 RSLKSIVI
-200 LGSSVFANCEGL
+200 
-212 ESVTLNCPIPNLN
+212 
-225 KGVFSRCYSL
+225 
-235 KTLTVPSTVKAIR
+235 PSTVKSIGWN
-248 SYAFE
+248 AFE
-253 FCSSFKSIR
+253 HCHSLKSVKIPVSVKSIGDM
-262 LPLSLKT
+262 
-269 IEENAFFKCFPTDIY
+269 AFEYCYALTDIY
-284 YAGTSDQWNAID
+284 YGGTEKQWNC
-296 IDLDTWYQFHGVKF
+296 IDLTSTTRETLHGKTF

-353 NFKYYD
+353 NFK
-359 STTKTSYTNKAT
+359 
-371 TIGTTYYY
+371 
-379 MVKAIDKDN
+379 
-388 NDKVLNTTA
+388 
-397 VKSIQ
+397 
-402 CRPAAPGI
+402 
-410 SIYRT
+410 
-415 NGKPQLKWE
+415 
-424 AVNGA
+424 
-429 SKYWIYRSTD
+429 
-439 GESYNYYDSTT
+439 YYDSTT

-532 FKYYNYS
+532 FKYYDYS
-539 ESDRYED
+539 ENGCYED
-546 SGVRLGVTYYYK
+546 SGT
-558 IKAICASNSNA
+558 
-569 NSVFSKTVSARVTP
+569 
-583 DSTDISVKLVNG
+583 KL
-595 KPHLSWKAPILGEKY
+595 
-610 WIYRSTDGKNFK
+610 
-622 YYDCTTKTSYTNK
+622 
-635 ATTAG
+635 G